1 MHIEEWCGSR
11 TDEAGCGPAGSGR
24 LCGRKRGVM
33 RKKNW
38 IVGLAAL
45 LTAASIA
52 GCGSSAATDTAS
64 TAASEAG
71 SDTQAESTEAS
82 DGTAAGEGDTFIFAQ
97 ASECKTLDPGVSNYL
112 SSSSLLMNMF
122 MGLEMV
128 GEDGSTVVPG
138 CAESYDVSDDGLVY
152 TFHLYDDLK
161 WSDGSA
167 LTAKDFV
174 WSWIRELKPETASGC
189 SNSLYVIKN
198 AEAFA
203 NGECTEDEVG
213 VKALDDTTLE
223 ITLENPTSYFL
234 DMLCETCFVPVQQA
248 AVEGSSTWS
257 QEADTF
263 VCNGA
268 YMMQQIDHDADYILV
283 KNPYY
288 KYADDVAVDTI
299 KIVFIADAT
308 TALTAFKNGEIDATN
323 NLSAQAISEFTGT
336 DTLKTFNTIGTT
348 YFDFNCDN
356 ITDAR
361 VRQAMG
367 MALDK
372 ETICANLMAAK
383 PEPATGFVPYGVS
396 YYEGD
401 EDYRTAVGD
410 LQTYDPE
417 GAKALLDEAVADGYQ
432 IPDSIE
438 LIVSNNDEVK
448 TIAQAMQAMWK
459 ENLGLNIKITTYES
473 NTYWDIYDQHQFD
486 IAYDGWTGDYDDPST
501 MLECFTQARQG
512 SQWFDDAAM
521 EYEDLMKK
529 AAAETEPETRFG
541 YFEDAEKLLFE
552 DAPMFPLSYKV
563 SQILVS
569 DRVEYFT
576 NDQLNHQLL
585 KYTKL
590 K

>member
-1 MHIEEWCGSR
+1 
-11 TDEAGCGPAGSGR
+11 
-24 LCGRKRGVM
+24 M
-33 RKKNW
+33 RQKERSSMKKKNW
-38 IVGLAAL
+38 VIGLAAL
-45 LTAASIA
+45 LAAASVTGCGAGASESAGSQSTEVAADSAETTAA
-52 GCGSSAATDTAS
+52 TAS
-64 TAASEAG
+64 DTETADA
-71 SDTQAESTEAS
+71 
-82 DGTAAGEGDTFIFAQ
+82 EGDTFIYAQ

-128 GEDGSTVVPG
+128 GEDGVSVVPG
-138 CAESYDVSDDGLVY
+138 CAESYDVSEDGLVY

-167 LTAKDFV
+167 LTAKDFE

-189 SNSLYVIKN
+189 SSNLYVIKN

-203 NGECTEDEVG
+203 NGECAEDEVG

-223 ITLENPTSYFL
+223 VTLENPTSYFP
-234 DMLCETCFVPVQQA
+234 DMLCEVCFSPVQQA
-248 AVEGSSTWS
+248 AVEGSATWS

-263 VCNGA
+263 ICNGA
-268 YMMQQIDHDADYILV
+268 YLMKQIDHDADYVLE

-288 KYADDVAVDTI
+288 KYADDVSVENI
-299 KIVFIADAT
+299 KVVFIADST

-323 NLSAQAISEFTGT
+323 NLSAQAVSEYTGT

-348 YFDFNCDN
+348 YYDINCET
-356 ITDAR
+356 ITDSR
-361 VRQAMG
+361 VRQALG

-372 ETICANLMAAK
+372 ATICENLMATK

-396 YYEGD
+396 YYTGS
-401 EDYRTAVGD
+401 EDYRTTVGD

-438 LIVSNNDEVK
+438 LIVTNNDETK

-459 ENLGLNIKITTYES
+459 ENLGLNIEITTYES

-501 MLECFTQARQG
+501 MLDCFTQARQG
-512 SQWFDDAAM
+512 SQWTDDKAL
-521 EYEDLMKK
+521 EYDDLMNK
-529 AAAETEPETRFG
+529 AAAATDQEERFG

-552 DAPMFPLSYKV
+552 EAPMFPLSYKV

>member
-1 MHIEEWCGSR
+1 M
-11 TDEAGCGPAGSGR
+11 
-24 LCGRKRGVM
+24 K
-33 RKKNW
+33 KKNW
-38 IVGLAAL
+38 IIGLAAFL
-45 LTAASIA
+45 AAASVT
-52 GCGSSAATDTAS
+52 GCGSGASSAGETETGQPAAAETATEEAAATGDK
-64 TAASEAG
+64 
-71 SDTQAESTEAS
+71 
-82 DGTAAGEGDTFIFAQ
+82 DTFIFAQ

-128 GEDGSTVVPG
+128 GEDGSSIVPG
-138 CAESYDVSDDGLVY
+138 CAESYEISDDGLVY

-167 LTAKDFV
+167 LTANDFV

-203 NGECTEDEVG
+203 NGECSEDEVG

-248 AVEGSSTWS
+248 TVEGSSTWS

-263 VCNGA
+263 ICNGA
-268 YMMQQIDHDADYILV
+268 YVMKQIDHDADYILE

-288 KYADDVAVDTI
+288 KYADDVAVENI
-299 KIVFIADAT
+299 KIVFIADST

-323 NLSAQAISEFTGT
+323 NLSAQAIEEYTGT

-356 ITDAR
+356 ITDSR

-372 ETICANLMAAK
+372 KTICENLMASK
-383 PEPATGFVPYGVS
+383 PEPATGFIPYGVS

-417 GAKALLDEAVADGYQ
+417 KAKGLLDEAVADGYQ

-438 LIVSNNDEVK
+438 LIVTNNDEVK

-459 ENLGLNIKITTYES
+459 ENLGLNIEITTYES
-473 NTYWDIYDQHQFD
+473 NTYWDVYDQHQFD

-512 SQWFDDAAM
+512 SQWTDSKAM

-529 AAAETEPETRFG
+529 AAAETDPATRFS
-541 YFEDAEKLLFE
+541 YFEEGEKLLFE
-552 DAPMFPLSYKV
+552 EAPMFPLSYKV